1 MMHLKR
7 ISISIS
13 AIATK
18 AASMG
23 IVKAVSMEMT
33 KAVEKGAFLLAC
45 LLILGGAPANAQNQ
59 KKKMA
64 TVEKDTIPFFRG
76 MAVGVDV
83 IGPVQLM
90 VSDYGQYEASL
101 RINLKDK
108 YYPIFE
114 LGYGKA
120 DARDESTK
128 INYKTSAPYAR
139 IGIDWNLLKNK
150 HDDYR
155 LFGGFRYGFTFFK
168 YDVTSPPIQDPVWG
182 GDVPYGAEGV
192 KSNYH
197 WLEGVFGVDA
207 KIWGPVRMGWSFR
220 YKRRLAK
227 KDGEI
232 GNCYYVPGFGKQG
245 GSRLGGTFNV
255 TLEI

>member
-1 MMHLKR
+1 MMHPKR

-13 AIATK
+13 ATATK
-18 AASMG
+18 VLAAV
-23 IVKAVSMEMT
+23 I
-33 KAVEKGAFLLAC
+33 FLL
-45 LLILGGAPANAQNQ
+45 LMGGVTAHAQNQ
-59 KKKMA
+59 QKKMDA
-64 TVEKDTIPFFRG
+64 VTEDTIPLFRG
-76 MAVGVDV
+76 MTVGVDI

-120 DARDESTK
+120 DASDESTR
-128 INYKTSAPYAR
+128 INYKTSAPYFR
-139 IGIDWNLLKNK
+139 IGVDWNLLKNK
-150 HDDYR
+150 HDVYR
-155 LFGGFRYGFTFFK
+155 LFGGFRYGFTSFK
-168 YDVTSPPIQDPVWG
+168 YDVSAPPVSDPVWG
-182 GDVPYGAEGV
+182 GEASYGAEDV
-192 KSNYH
+192 SANFQ

-220 YKRRLAK
+220 YKRKLTHK
-227 KDGEI
+227 KGNI
-232 GNCYYVPGFGKQG
+232 GNSYYVPGFGKQG
-245 GSRLGGTFNV
+245 GTRLGGTFNV

>member
-1 MMHLKR
+1 MHLKH

-13 AIATK
+13 EIATK

-23 IVKAVSMEMT
+23 IGKAVSLEMT

-45 LLILGGAPANAQNQ
+45 LLMLGGASANAQNQ
-59 KKKMA
+59 KKMA

-108 YYPIFE
+108 YYPVFE

-120 DARDESTK
+120 DASDESTK

-168 YDVTSPPIQDPVWG
+168 YDVTSPPIQD
-182 GDVPYGAEGV
+182 
-192 KSNYH
+192 N
-197 WLEGVFGVDA
+197 
-207 KIWGPVRMGWSFR
+207 MGWRCSLWS
-220 YKRRLAK
+220 RRREEQLSLAGRSLRSRCQ
-227 KDGEI
+227 DM
-232 GNCYYVPGFGKQG
+232 
-245 GSRLGGTFNV
+245 GSRPHGMELPIQTPVG
-255 TLEI
+255 

>member
-1 MMHLKR
+1 MMHPKH

-13 AIATK
+13 ATATK
-18 AASMG
+18 VLSAVMLLLLMG
-23 IVKAVSMEMT
+23 
-33 KAVEKGAFLLAC
+33 GL
-45 LLILGGAPANAQNQ
+45 PAHAQ
-59 KKKMA
+59 KHEKKMA
-64 TVEKDTIPFFRG
+64 TVEKDTIPWLRG
-76 MAVGVDV
+76 MAVGVDL

-120 DARDESTK
+120 DASDESTR
-128 INYKTSAPYAR
+128 INYKTSAPYFR
-139 IGIDWNLLKNK
+139 IGVDWNLLKNK
-150 HDDYR
+150 HDVYR
-155 LFGGFRYGFTFFK
+155 LFGGFRYGFTSFK
-168 YDVTSPPIQDPVWG
+168 YDVSAPPVSDPVWG
-182 GDVPYGAEGV
+182 GEASYGAEDV
-192 KSNYH
+192 SANFQ

-220 YKRRLAK
+220 YKRKLTQK
-227 KDGEI
+227 KGNI
-232 GNCYYVPGFGKQG
+232 GNSYYVPGFGKQG
-245 GSRLGGTFNV
+245 GTRLGGTFNV

>member
-1 MMHLKR
+1 MMHPKR

-13 AIATK
+13 ATATK
-18 AASMG
+18 VLAGVILLLLMG
-23 IVKAVSMEMT
+23 GVTAH
-33 KAVEKGAFLLAC
+33 
-45 LLILGGAPANAQNQ
+45 AQNQ
-59 KKKMA
+59 QKKMDA
-64 TVEKDTIPFFRG
+64 VTEDTIPLFRG
-76 MAVGVDV
+76 MTVGVDI

-101 RINLKDK
+101 RVNLKDK

-120 DARDESTK
+120 DASDESTR
-128 INYKTSAPYAR
+128 INYKTSAPYFR
-139 IGIDWNLLKNK
+139 IGVDWNLLKNK

-155 LFGGFRYGFTFFK
+155 LFGGFRYGFTSFK
-168 YDVTSPPIQDPVWG
+168 YDVSAPSVSDPVWG
-182 GDVPYGAEGV
+182 GEASYGAEDV
-192 KSNYH
+192 SANFQ

-220 YKRRLAK
+220 YKRKLTQK
-227 KDGEI
+227 KCNI
-232 GNCYYVPGFGKQG
+232 GNSYYVPGFGKQG
-245 GSRLGGTFNV
+245 GTRLGGTFNV

>member
-1 MMHLKR
+1 MHPKH
-7 ISISIS
+7 ISTSIS

-18 AASMG
+18 TASLG
-23 IVKAVSMEMT
+23 IAKAVSMEMT
-33 KAVEKGAFLLAC
+33 KAVEKGAFLLVC
-45 LLILGGAPANAQNQ
+45 LLMLGGASANAQNQ

-64 TVEKDTIPFFRG
+64 TVEKDTIPLFRG
-76 MAVGVDV
+76 IAVGVDV

-101 RINLKDK
+101 RVNLKDK
-108 YYPIFE
+108 YYPVVE

-120 DARDESTK
+120 DASDERTK

-155 LFGGFRYGFTFFK
+155 LFGGFRYGFTSFK
-168 YDVTSPPIQDPVWG
+168 YDVTSPPIKDPVWG

>member
-1 MMHLKR
+1 MMHLKH

-18 AASMG
+18 TASMG
-23 IVKAVSMEMT
+23 ITQAVSLEMT

-45 LLILGGAPANAQNQ
+45 LLMLGGASANAQNQ
-59 KKKMA
+59 KKMA

-108 YYPIFE
+108 YYPVFE

-120 DARDESTK
+120 DASDESTK

-155 LFGGFRYGFTFFK
+155 LFGGFRYGFTSFK

-232 GNCYYVPGFGKQG
+232 GNSYYVPGFGKQG

>member
-1 MMHLKR
+1 MMHLKH

-18 AASMG
+18 TASMG
-23 IVKAVSMEMT
+23 ITQAVSLEMT

-45 LLILGGAPANAQNQ
+45 LLMLGGASANAQNQ
-59 KKKMA
+59 KKMA

-90 VSDYGQYEASL
+90 VSDYGLYEASL

-108 YYPIFE
+108 YYPVFE

-120 DARDESTK
+120 DASDESTK

-150 HDDYR
+150 HDCLLY
-155 LFGGFRYGFTFFK
+155 
-168 YDVTSPPIQDPVWG
+168 TS
-182 GDVPYGAEGV
+182 
-192 KSNYH
+192 
-197 WLEGVFGVDA
+197 DA
-207 KIWGPVRMGWSFR
+207 
-220 YKRRLAK
+220 A
-227 KDGEI
+227 DD
-232 GNCYYVPGFGKQG
+232 
-245 GSRLGGTFNV
+245 
-255 TLEI
+255 

>member
-1 MMHLKR
+1 MMHPKR

-13 AIATK
+13 ATATK
-18 AASMG
+18 VLAAV
-23 IVKAVSMEMT
+23 I
-33 KAVEKGAFLLAC
+33 FLL
-45 LLILGGAPANAQNQ
+45 LMGGVTAHAQNQ
-59 KKKMA
+59 QKKMDA
-64 TVEKDTIPFFRG
+64 VTEDTIPLFRG
-76 MAVGVDV
+76 MTVGVDI
-83 IGPVQLM
+83 IGPMQLM

-120 DARDESTK
+120 DASDESTR
-128 INYKTSAPYAR
+128 INYKTSAPYFR
-139 IGIDWNLLKNK
+139 IGVDWNLLKNK

-155 LFGGFRYGFTFFK
+155 LFGGFRYGFTSFK
-168 YDVTSPPIQDPVWG
+168 YDVSAPPVSDPVWG
-182 GDVPYGAEGV
+182 GEASYGAEDV
-192 KSNYH
+192 SANFQ

-220 YKRRLAK
+220 YKRKLTQK
-227 KDGEI
+227 KGNI
-232 GNCYYVPGFGKQG
+232 GNSYYVPGFGKQG
-245 GSRLGGTFNV
+245 GTRLGGTFNV

>member
-1 MMHLKR
+1 MHLKH

-18 AASMG
+18 TASMG
-23 IVKAVSMEMT
+23 ITQAVSLEMT
-33 KAVEKGAFLLAC
+33 KAVEKGAFLMAC
-45 LLILGGAPANAQNQ
+45 LLMLGGASANAQNQ
-59 KKKMA
+59 KKMA

-108 YYPIFE
+108 YYPVFE

-120 DARDESTK
+120 DASDESTK

-168 YDVTSPPIQDPVWG
+168 YDVTSPPIQDPVWC
-182 GDVPYGAEGV
+182 GDVPYGAGGV
-192 KSNYH
+192 
-197 WLEGVFGVDA
+197 
-207 KIWGPVRMGWSFR
+207 
-220 YKRRLAK
+220 
-227 KDGEI
+227 
-232 GNCYYVPGFGKQG
+232 
-245 GSRLGGTFNV
+245 
-255 TLEI
+255 

>member
-1 MMHLKR
+1 MMHLKH

-18 AASMG
+18 TASMG
-23 IVKAVSMEMT
+23 ITQAVSLEMT

-45 LLILGGAPANAQNQ
+45 LLMLGGASANAQNQ

-108 YYPIFE
+108 YYPVFE

-120 DARDESTK
+120 DASDESTK

-150 HDDYR
+150 HVEFARRSFRIAAAFGFASALSVIVLGDESGYALGEALQWMTMR
-155 LFGGFRYGFTFFK
+155 LIGRMRR
-168 YDVTSPPIQDPVWG
+168 VSRAR
-182 GDVPYGAEGV
+182 GD
-192 KSNYH
+192 
-197 WLEGVFGVDA
+197 WLEGKPFG
-207 KIWGPVRMGWSFR
+207 R
-220 YKRRLAK
+220 
-227 KDGEI
+227 DG
-232 GNCYYVPGFGKQG
+232 
-245 GSRLGGTFNV
+245 
-255 TLEI
+255 